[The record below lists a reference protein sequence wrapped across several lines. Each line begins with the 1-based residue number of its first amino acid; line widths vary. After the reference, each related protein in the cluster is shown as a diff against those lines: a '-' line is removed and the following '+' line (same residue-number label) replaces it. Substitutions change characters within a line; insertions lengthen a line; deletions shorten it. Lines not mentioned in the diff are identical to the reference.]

1 MTHRTIHAGG
11 PALAVLGLIAVAA
24 YAGGSAPAVAPV
36 AHEGATPIPSL
47 PFAIRTSGH
56 YVVTRGLQGV
66 AGQNGITIAAGV
78 EDVTLDLGGFEL
90 EGVPGSLDGIRCV
103 ALGVD
108 LVVRGGS
115 VDGWGDDGVDLEA
128 ARNVRVSEVHAGQN
142 GGRGIVA
149 GDEALVE
156 RCLARAN
163 GGDGIHVGRCA
174 LVLDSIAASNDGH
187 GIVAGNAP
195 SVNSAS
201 VVRSSSACFNTGY
214 GIRIAPGG
222 VVSDCAVIQ
231 NSGGAIEASNALVR
245 GNSAGGAINASAST
259 VLENHEF

>member
-1 MTHRTIHAGG
+1 MTSRTICAGG
-11 PALAVLGLIAVAA
+11 PALAALGLIAVAA
-24 YAGGSAPAVAPV
+24 YAGGSAPAVAPLV
-36 AHEGATPIPSL
+36 HEGATPITSL
-47 PFAIRTSGH
+47 PYAIRASGH

-115 VDGWGDDGVDLEA
+115 VDGWGGDGVDLEA
-128 ARNVRVSEVHAGQN
+128 ARNARVSEVHASEN
-142 GGRGIVA
+142 GGRGIA
-149 GDEALVE
+149 IGDEALVE

-163 GGDGIHVGRCA
+163 GGDGIRVGRCA
-174 LVLDSIAASNDGH
+174 LVLDSIAASNDGD
-187 GIVAGNAP
+187 GIVAGNVPA
-195 SVNSAS
+195 VNSGS

-214 GIRIAPGG
+214 GIRIAPAG
-222 VVSDCAVIQ
+222 VVSDCAAVQ
-231 NSGGAIEASNALVR
+231 NQGGAIEASAALVR
-245 GNSAGGAINASAST
+245 GNAAGGGIDASAST
-259 VLENHEF
+259 VLENHEL